1 MKEEN
6 LPNIHPGEILLE
18 EFMKPLG
25 LSQTRLALAIR
36 VPQARISAIVN
47 GKRSITAD
55 TAVRLGFFF
64 GNSPEFWLNLQ
75 NKYDLVALDVEL
87 PRIKRE
93 VISLEDQS

>member
-1 MKEEN
+1 MAEDY

-25 LSQTRLALAIR
+25 LSQTRLALAMR

-64 GNSPEFWLNLQ
+64 GNTPDFWLNLQ
-75 NKYDLVALDVEL
+75 KKYELVALEKDI

-93 VISLEDQS
+93 VISLDDQS